1 MCNDLFCDYVA
12 VDESVGNNLLSA
24 IDKIA
29 SAPNDFKHYLWLLQ
43 SSGYGKTK
51 RCIELMKTYKACY
64 ILCESI
70 EGGFKENAIVELLK
84 ANINSEYV
92 GNIIQQIYQLMQKR
106 DAADLFQC
114 QFLNNYYENEFLK
127 TAIDNLT
134 MVSEADVDNHPVSDQ
149 FFLLIFDE
157 AHNLGPDLM
166 KTIKL
171 QLDCFNIIGIFLST
185 NGHLGA
191 MIPTTQSI
199 RTIPR
204 KYVQPVTLLCTFDLH
219 DDKCNKFFLGRPLWY
234 QMFLKFRNNMHSE
247 LDNLTTLIIFAA
259 GKLSGG
265 ASIQD
270 ESTALSA
277 FMCRFGG
284 LTPVNEDAAS
294 KFVTNHMATYCDI
307 ELNYAGGEKRNVKC
321 EISYP
326 SEPILVEASAYL
338 TSRFKSKDAREE
350 NLGIV
355 KKSIFSQ
362 SYVTELK
369 GDVGELMASVLLCY
383 TLDVI
388 REDKIEGPKYE
399 AGVMSASVDIIKFLK
414 SLYPDILLQEDIKNV
429 LDSIKEYVTDVTHF
443 VRLPYVSNLSTCTI
457 NLIRGVAIITPKYHP
472 SVDFYMS
479 FSLPSSSRCPI
490 HCRVQVKNKSN
501 NINRAM
507 AQDLL
512 NLMTNR
518 CIPTADQVED
528 INEISISILI
538 NVGSGILEPFA
549 FIHEPNQTRNSTCQ
563 SKYICIAL
571 NIRVGDEKRCFE
583 DLSDSI
589 LQLVRDI
596 AACDNNHKTE
606 QMMKMSLGKTYY
618 NDLKACI

>member
-1 MCNDLFCDYVA
+1 
-12 VDESVGNNLLSA
+12 
-24 IDKIA
+24 
-29 SAPNDFKHYLWLLQ
+29 
-43 SSGYGKTK
+43 
-51 RCIELMKTYKACY
+51 MKTYKVCY

-92 GNIIQQIYQLMQKR
+92 ENIIQQIYQLMQKR

-114 QFLNNYYENEFLK
+114 QFPNNYYENEFLK

-134 MVSEADVDNHPVSDQ
+134 MVSEADVDNHPQVSDQ

-185 NGHLGA
+185 NGHLDA
-191 MIPTTQSI
+191 MIPTTQSF
-199 RTIPR
+199 RTPFR

-219 DDKCNKFFLGRPLWY
+219 DDKGSKFFLGRPLWY
-234 QMFLKFRNNMHSE
+234 QMFLKFRNNNMHSE
-247 LDNLTTLIIFAA
+247 SDHLTTLIMFAA

-265 ASIQD
+265 TSIQD

-284 LTPVNEDAAS
+284 LTPVNQDAAS

-307 ELNYAGGEKRNVKC
+307 ELNYTDGEKRDVKC

-326 SEPILVEASAYL
+326 SEPILVEASSYL
-338 TSRFKSKDAREE
+338 TSRFKSIDAREE
-350 NLGIV
+350 YLGIV
-355 KKSIFSQ
+355 KKSIFGQ
-362 SYVTELK
+362 SYLTALK

-388 REDKIEGPKYE
+388 RENKIEGPKYE
-399 AGVMSASVDIIKFLK
+399 AGFMSSSVDIIEFLN

-457 NLIRGVAIITPKYHP
+457 NLIRGAAIITPKYHP

-479 FSLPSSSRCPI
+479 FSLTSSSRCPI

-501 NINRAM
+501 HINRTM
-507 AQDLL
+507 AEDLL

-518 CIPTADQVED
+518 CIPTAGEVED
-528 INEISISILI
+528 DDINQISVSILI

-549 FIHEPNQTRNSTCQ
+549 FIHEPNQTRNSTSQ

-571 NIRVGDEKRCFE
+571 NIRVGDEKRCFG